1 MNSGLCRVLG
11 ESTSKRTRTPRS
23 RAVSSAVATH
33 CYRLAAFWA
42 RPSDGLGAYGVVDVG
57 HLFQHLPLLV
67 CDARFMGQMYN
78 LSHRSVNQVYPGT
91 S

>member
-42 RPSDGLGAYGVVDVG
+42 RPSDGDVG

-67 CDARFMGQMYN
+67 CDTRFMGQMYN
-78 LSHRSVNQVYPGT
+78 LSPHSVNQVYPGT